1 MTTTAHLPAPRG
13 VWLRSRLPRPGIVL
27 AALFLLVVAV
37 AAVVPGLLAAQD
49 PLAIGTDPGFLPP
62 FASTAHLLGT
72 DQEGRDV
79 LSRLAHGTAP
89 SLVMGLGAT
98 GIAVIGGAVLGLL
111 AGLGTRATETVVMR
125 VLDVVLAIPELLLAL
140 IVIALLGTGTEHALL
155 AVGVATIPYYSRMVR
170 AQTHVVRRSGYV
182 EAATGLG
189 IHQASVIWRH
199 VLPNAIKPVLV
210 LATIG
215 VGTAI
220 AVGASLSFLGL
231 GAQPPAPEWGSMLA
245 AGVQYISVDWMLV
258 AIPAVVI
265 TLTVLSVTVLGRDL
279 RRRAE
284 GRTAR

>member
-1 MTTTAHLPAPRG
+1 MTTTAHLPAPRS
-13 VWLRSRLPRPGIVL
+13 VWLRGRLPRPGVVL
-27 AALFLLVVAV
+27 SAVFLLVAAV
-37 AAVVPGLLAAQD
+37 AAVAPGLIADQD
-49 PLAIGTDPGFLPP
+49 PLAVGADPGFLPP

-72 DQEGRDV
+72 DHAGRDV
-79 LSRLAHGTAP
+79 FSRLVHGTAP

-98 GIAVIGGAVLGLL
+98 GIALVGGAVLGLL
-111 AGLGTRATETVVMR
+111 AGLGSRATETVVMR
-125 VLDVVLAIPELLLAL
+125 VLDIVLAIPELLLAL

-155 AVGVATIPYYSRMVR
+155 AVGVATIPYYARMVR

-189 IHQASVIWRH
+189 IHRAAVIWRH

-220 AVGASLSFLGL
+220 AVGASLGFLGL

-245 AGVQYISVDWMLV
+245 AGVQYISIDWMLV
-258 AIPAVVI
+258 AIPGVTI

-284 GRTAR
+284 GKAAG

>member
-1 MTTTAHLPAPRG
+1 MTTVAHLPAPRS
-13 VWLRSRLPRPGIVL
+13 VWLRGRLPRPGVVL

-37 AAVVPGLLAAQD
+37 AAVVPGLLADQD
-49 PLAIGTDPGFLPP
+49 PLAIGTDPAFLPP

-72 DQEGRDV
+72 DQTGRDV
-79 LSRLAHGTAP
+79 FSRLVHGTAP
-89 SLVMGLGAT
+89 SLVMGIGAT
-98 GIAVIGGAVLGLL
+98 GIALVGGAVLGLL
-111 AGLGTRATETVVMR
+111 AGLGSRATETVVMR
-125 VLDVVLAIPELLLAL
+125 VLDIVLAIPELLLAL

-155 AVGVATIPYYSRMVR
+155 AVGVATIPYYARMVR

-189 IHQASVIWRH
+189 IHRAGVIWRH

-220 AVGASLSFLGL
+220 AVGASLGFLGL

-245 AGVQYISVDWMLV
+245 AGVQYISIDWMLV
-258 AIPAVVI
+258 AIPGVTI

-284 GRTAR
+284 GKAAG